1 MNEETS
7 TFETIF
13 SICLKT
19 QSKNPVEI
27 IRMMMA
33 EPFCHMH
40 GPEHH
45 FMVGAALLTA
55 FKNAGGRVNLE
66 EALKEMQNRT
76 KSVPGGACGYWGA
89 CGAGIST
96 GMFVSII
103 LKASPLTQESW
114 GQTILMTSRALE
126 AIGKIGGKTAS
137 ALAQDARLLNEK
149 YFLEVIMVNEFNEYV
164 RDIFS
169 GAGEIVIK
177 SMMGGYLV
185 YFKGKL
191 IGARI

>member
-7 TFETIF
+7 TFATIL
-13 SICLKT
+13 SICFNT

-55 FKNAGGRVNLE
+55 FKNAGGQVDLE
-66 EALKEMQNRT
+66 EALKEMQNRA
-76 KSVPGGACGYWGA
+76 KNVPGGACGYWGA

-96 GMFVSII
+96 GMFVSIL
-103 LKASPLTQESW
+103 LKAGPLTQESW
-114 GQTILMTSRALE
+114 GLTILMTSRALE
-126 AIGKIGGKTAS
+126 AIGKIGGPRCCKRDSYLAILS
-137 ALAQDARLLNEK
+137 AIDFVKEHFGIEMEGR
-149 YFLEVIMVNEFNEYV
+149 
-164 RDIFS
+164 
-169 GAGEIVIK
+169 EIVCIH
-177 SMMGGYLV
+177 SSNNSQC
-185 YFKGKL
+185 
-191 IGARI
+191 IGTRCPFAK

>member
-1 MNEETS
+1 MNEDTN

-55 FKNAGGRVNLE
+55 FKNAGGHVNLE
-66 EALKEMQNRT
+66 EALKEMQNRA

-126 AIGKIGGKTAS
+126 AIGKIGGPRCCKRVSFQALYS
-137 ALAQDARLLNEK
+137 AAESMKKNLNI
-149 YFLEVIMVNEFNEYV
+149 EVTVDNDVICHYSHRNLDCKRTECPF
-164 RDIFS
+164 F
-169 GAGEIVIK
+169 GER
-177 SMMGGYLV
+177 
-185 YFKGKL
+185 
-191 IGARI
+191 AE

>member
-1 MNEETS
+1 
-7 TFETIF
+7 
-13 SICLKT
+13 
-19 QSKNPVEI
+19 
-27 IRMMMA
+27 MA

-55 FKNAGGRVNLE
+55 FKNAGGQVNLE

-126 AIGKIGGKTAS
+126 AIGKIGGPRCCKRDSYLAILS
-137 ALAQDARLLNEK
+137 AIDFVKEH
-149 YFLEVIMVNEFNEYV
+149 FGIEME
-164 RDIFS
+164 S
-169 GAGEIVIK
+169 SEIVCIHSSK
-177 SMMGGYLV
+177 NSQC
-185 YFKGKL
+185 
-191 IGARI
+191 IGARCPFAK